1 MRSLI
6 GALSLTLAACGT
18 GAVVIDDEGGDEL
31 LEVAEGPLLGA
42 NGKDASDRS
51 CNVVLRSL
59 ARVPN
64 GPGFTTRCTATGGCQ
79 VVWAGVLDVSE
90 QAVAEGARPGVLWKN
105 QDARS
110 WSSLT
115 ARRVTGAPQGFVRF
129 SFRLDRNTMSDGMSA
144 TALSRARIDVAP
156 FIRMP
161 TGARLF
167 DKQRGQGDFDNYA
180 LSQAGGWAVVDDAGV
195 CGPPAPP
202 ASLDF
207 SAGFQLSQRG
217 ALVAGGRGVI
227 TYSLERLTTCRGT
240 HNGHPAWDVTAFVR
254 FSPGGEVVSGS
265 VRGFNAPGGTPSN
278 SSAVSVPFTF
288 QVPSTARTA
297 EVWFKNATGAGSTCE
312 AWDSNL
318 GANYRFDVEAKA
330 FAPVQWVG
338 RPGASTNRACSRSEG
353 APDVL
358 TLDSYLQQRA
368 CVWYEADAYVPG
380 LTDGVGGLKAH
391 AVFAEAVLV
400 LDGVAQPSQSL
411 SFIGRVGN
419 DYRYRFELPKSGL
432 YYGPKWTELAFTLR
446 FSTDGRTWVSDTTR
460 RVRRDASFC
469 NPAWG
474 ACAL

>member
-1 MRSLI
+1 MRSSI
-6 GALSLTLAACGT
+6 GAVALVAVGCGT
-18 GAVVIDDEGGDEL
+18 GAVVVYDEGGEEL

-42 NGKDASDRS
+42 DGKDASDRS

-64 GPGFTTRCTATGGCQ
+64 GPGFTTRCTSTGGCQ
-79 VVWAGVLDVSE
+79 VVWAGVMDVSE
-90 QAVAEGARPGVLWKN
+90 QAVTEGARAGVLWKN

-115 ARRVTGAPQGFVRF
+115 ARRVTGAPKGFVRF
-129 SFRLDRNTMSDGMSA
+129 TFRLDRSTMSDGMSA
-144 TALSRARIDVAP
+144 TALSRARIEVAP

-167 DKQRGQGDFDNYA
+167 DKQRGQGDFDNYV
-180 LSQAGGWAVVDDAGV
+180 LSQAGGWAVAEDGSV

-202 ASLDF
+202 AQLDF
-207 SAGFQLSQRG
+207 FTGYQHSQRG

-240 HNGHPAWDVTAFVR
+240 HNGYPAWDVTAFVR

-278 SSAVSVPFTF
+278 SSAVSVPFGF
-288 QVPSTARTA
+288 EVPRTARSA

-338 RPGASTNRACSRSEG
+338 RPGYSTTRACSRSEG
-353 APDVL
+353 PLESL
-358 TLDSYLQQRA
+358 TLDSYLWQRA
-368 CVWYEADAYVPG
+368 CVWYEVDVYVPG
-380 LTDGVGGLKAH
+380 LTDGVGGLKPH
-391 AVFAEAVLV
+391 AVFAEATLA
-400 LDGVAQPSQSL
+400 LDGVALSPQAL

-419 DYRYRFELPKSGL
+419 DYRFRLEVPKSTL
-432 YYGPKWTELAFTLR
+432 YYGPKWRVLELTPR
-446 FSTDGRTWVSDTTR
+446 FSTDGQRWVADSTR
-460 RVRRDASFC
+460 RVLRDPSFC
-469 NPAWG
+469 NSAWG
-474 ACAL
+474 DCAL

>member
-1 MRSLI
+1 MRSFI
-6 GALSLTLAACGT
+6 SVVALVAVGCGT
-18 GAVVIDDEGGDEL
+18 GAVVIDEDGEEL
-31 LEVAEGPLLGA
+31 LEVSEGPLLGA
-42 NGKDASDRS
+42 DGKDGADRS

-64 GPGFTTRCTATGGCQ
+64 GPGFTTRCTTTGGCQ
-79 VVWAGVLDVSE
+79 VVWAGVMDVSAK
-90 QAVAEGARPGVLWKN
+90 AVAEGARPGVLWKN

-115 ARRVTGAPQGFVRF
+115 ARRTTGAPAGFVRF

-144 TALSRARIDVAP
+144 TALSRARVDVAP

-167 DKQRGQGDFDNYA
+167 DKQRSLGDFDNYT
-180 LSQAGGWAVVDDAGV
+180 LSQAGRWAIADDASV
-195 CGPPAPP
+195 CAPPPPA
-202 ASLDF
+202 AVLDF
-207 SAGFQLSQRG
+207 SAGFQQVQKG

-227 TYSLERLTTCRGT
+227 SFALERLSTCRGT

-254 FSPGGEVVSGS
+254 FSPGGDVVSGS
-265 VRGFNAPGGTPSN
+265 VRGFNSPTGTPTT
-278 SSAVSVPFTF
+278 SSAVSVPFEF
-288 QVPSTARTA
+288 AIPRTARSA
-297 EVWFKNATGAGSTCE
+297 EVWFKNFTGAGSTCE

-318 GANYRFDVEAKA
+318 GANYRFDVEPLA

-338 RPGASTNRACSRSEG
+338 RPGYSSSRLCARTEG
-353 APDVL
+353 PLETL

-368 CVWYEADAYVPG
+368 CVWYEADVYVPG
-380 LTDGVGGLKAH
+380 LTDGVGGLKPH

-400 LDGVAQPSQSL
+400 LDGVAQPAQAL
-411 SFIGRVGN
+411 SFTGRVGN

-432 YYGPKWTELAFTLR
+432 YYGPKWTTLEATLR
-446 FSTDGRTWVSDTTR
+446 FSTDGRTWVSDSVR
-460 RVRRDASFC
+460 RVLRDASFC

-474 ACAL
+474 SCSL